1 MPTFFKRGAAIKYHA
16 PTPTIIRPTS
26 CKKVLIEVE
35 RPEAI
40 IKFAFFDFALALRTG
55 TTLVVPDW
63 LLNTLLAVTASAV
76 HFIEQSASIPNPT
89 QEGNQVLH
97 GCIALFGALKFL
109 LRTAILFFVINLQ
122 FKYYY
127 LAFFNLLLA
136 NN

>member
-63 LLNTLLAVTASAV
+63 LLNTLLAVTASSV
-76 HFIEQSASIPNPT
+76 HSCRQASKSPVPKHPP
-89 QEGNQVLH
+89 NQVLH
-97 GCIALFGALKFL
+97 APVALFGALKFL
-109 LRTAILFFVINLQ
+109 LRIAILFFVINLQ

>member
-55 TTLVVPDW
+55 TTLVVPD
-63 LLNTLLAVTASAV
+63 
-76 HFIEQSASIPNPT
+76 
-89 QEGNQVLH
+89 
-97 GCIALFGALKFL
+97 
-109 LRTAILFFVINLQ
+109 
-122 FKYYY
+122 
-127 LAFFNLLLA
+127 
-136 NN
+136 